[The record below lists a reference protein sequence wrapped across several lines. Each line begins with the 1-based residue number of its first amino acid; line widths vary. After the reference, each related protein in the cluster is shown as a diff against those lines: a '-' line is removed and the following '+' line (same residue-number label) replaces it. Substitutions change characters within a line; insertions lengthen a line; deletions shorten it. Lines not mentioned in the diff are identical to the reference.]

1 MVSSFRR
8 QTLQTLRNTQPSH
21 ARRTCSCKHQHVVFA
36 ALHRWLW
43 CVVSF
48 PCKIG
53 ANCMCTLYTSRT
65 RTSVSSAMTAT
76 SYCSPSYDISFRL
89 PLHQPVLD
97 ELTACISDD
106 VPERHYLPVQ
116 KHMLFVTHLPR
127 NACLFPGSCLLSSDT
142 SEYDPAILIRRHFVM
157 EPSLLPSCQ
166 TPHIWCC

>member
-1 MVSSFRR
+1 MR
-8 QTLQTLRNTQPSH
+8 QQQYRMLASIIIEKRQNGGQFAKTLPYDF
-21 ARRTCSCKHQHVVFA
+21 V
-36 ALHRWLW
+36 
-43 CVVSF
+43 
-48 PCKIG
+48 
-53 ANCMCTLYTSRT
+53 RT

-76 SYCSPSYDISFRL
+76 SYCSPRYDISIRL

-97 ELTACISDD
+97 ELTACISDN

-116 KHMLFVTHLPR
+116 KHILFVTHLPR
-127 NACLFPGSCLLSSDT
+127 NACLFPDSCLLSSDT